1 MSETQTVGSQQ
12 FIAGTW
18 SDAVDGG
25 RRDVIDPGTEQVV
38 SNVAF
43 GGAADVVKAID
54 AAHAA
59 WPAWR
64 AMTAYERGAIL
75 AGAAKLMR
83 ERVNAYATI
92 TVREAG
98 KPLREAQGEWMVAA
112 DLFDWFAE
120 EGKRAYGYT
129 QPSRHATK
137 RVMVLKEPIG
147 VVGVITAWNFPA
159 YNPARAIAAA
169 LAAGC
174 PVVVR
179 PAELT
184 PLSAIAIVRALV
196 DAGIPAGV
204 INLVNGDPHAMGQAM
219 LDHPEL
225 RKLSFTGSVPVGKL
239 LMDGASRTMTRLSL
253 ELGGNAPV
261 LVLPDA
267 DIETVAK
274 GAVAAKFR
282 NAGQVCVSPQRFF
295 IPKDKLAAFEEVVIE
310 ETRKLP
316 VGPGLDP
323 TSRIGPLISARHR
336 ERVEG
341 LIAAAADHGATIRT
355 GGTRPKRP
363 GFFLE
368 PTVLGNVDP
377 TTPAFRDEVFGPLF
391 AMTSFDQL
399 DAAIAAANSTRY
411 GLAAYVFTNDLTAA
425 MKAYERLDFGMVG
438 VNDWSPQGT
447 EVPFAGR
454 KESGV
459 GHESGREGLYD
470 NLETKLVSFGN
481 VPKPQ

>member
-1 MSETQTVGSQQ
+1 MTAGQAQ
-12 FIAGTW
+12 FIGGAWVDAAG
-18 SDAVDGG
+18 GG
-25 RRDVIDPGTEQVV
+25 RRDLIDPGSEDVV
-38 SNVAF
+38 ASLPF
-43 GGAADVVKAID
+43 GGAEDVVRAVD
-54 AAHAA
+54 VAQRAF
-59 WPAWR
+59 PAWR
-64 AMTAYERGAIL
+64 AMTSYERGAIL
-75 AGAAKLMR
+75 ANAARAMR
-83 ERVNAYATI
+83 ERAPLLAEL

-98 KPLREAQGEWMVAA
+98 KPLREATGEWTVAA
-112 DLFDWFAE
+112 DLFDWYAE
-120 EGKRAYGYT
+120 EGKRVSGRTIA
-129 QPSRHATK
+129 SRVATK
-137 RVMVLKEPIG
+137 RMMVLREPIG

-184 PLSAIAIVRALV
+184 PLSAMAIVQILAE
-196 DAGIPAGV
+196 AGLPPGV
-204 INLVNGDPHAMGQAM
+204 CNLVNGDAQAMGQAM
-219 LDHPEL
+219 LDHRDL
-225 RKLSFTGSVPVGKL
+225 RKLSFTGSVGVGKL

-267 DIETVAK
+267 DIEVVAR

-295 IPKDKLAAFEEVVIE
+295 VPRDKAARFEEIVVE

-316 VGPGLDP
+316 VGPGLD
-323 TSRIGPLISARHR
+323 TASRIGPLISARHR

-341 LIAAAADHGATIRT
+341 LIAAATQAGAQIRT
-355 GGTRPKRP
+355 GGKRP
-363 GFFLE
+363 ARKGYFLE

-377 TTPAFRDEVFGPLF
+377 TTSAFSEEVFGPLF

-399 DAAIAAANSTRY
+399 DAAIDAANATRY
-411 GLAAYVFTNDLTAA
+411 GLAAYVFTNDLSAA
-425 MKAYERLDFGMVG
+425 MKAYERLEFGMIG
-438 VNDWSPQGT
+438 VNEWSPQAT
-447 EVPFAGR
+447 EAPFTGR

-459 GHESGREGLYD
+459 GHEGGREGLED

-481 VPKPQ
+481 VK

>member
-1 MSETQTVGSQQ
+1 MSQGQAQ
-12 FIAGTW
+12 YIAGAW
-18 SDAVDGG
+18 GDAADGG
-25 RRDVIDPGTEQVV
+25 RRDVIDPGTEEVV
-38 SNVAF
+38 ASVPF
-43 GGAADVVKAID
+43 GGAADVVRAVD
-54 AAHAA
+54 AAHQAF
-59 WPAWR
+59 PAWR

-75 AGAAKLMR
+75 ANAAKLMR
-83 ERVNAYATI
+83 ARAPQLAEI
-92 TVREAG
+92 TVRESG
-98 KPLREAQGEWMVAA
+98 KPLREATGEWIVSA

-120 EGKRAYGYT
+120 EGKRVTGYSLA
-129 QPSRHATK
+129 SRIATK
-137 RVMVLKEPIG
+137 RVQVLREPIG

-159 YNPARAIAAA
+159 YNPARAVAAA

-184 PLSAIAIVRALV
+184 PLSAMAIVQILAE
-196 DAGIPAGV
+196 AGLPAGV
-204 INLVNGDPHAMGQAM
+204 CNLVNGDAHAMGQAM
-219 LDHPEL
+219 LDHPHL

-267 DIETVAK
+267 DIETVAR

-295 IPKDKLAAFEEVVIE
+295 VPKDRIARFEEVVIE

-316 VGPGLDP
+316 VGPGLDA
-323 TSRIGPLISARHR
+323 TSKIGPLISGRHR

-341 LIAAAADHGATIRT
+341 LIAAAAQHGATIRT
-355 GGTRPKRP
+355 GGVRPKRP

-377 TTPAFRDEVFGPLF
+377 TTPAFADEVFGPLF
-391 AMTSFDQL
+391 AMTSFEQL
-399 DAAIAAANSTRY
+399 DDAIAAANSTRY
-411 GLAAYVFTNDLTAA
+411 GLAAYVFTNDLNAA
-425 MKAYERLDFGMVG
+425 IKAYERLEFGMIG
-438 VNDWSPQGT
+438 VNDWSPQAT
-447 EVPFAGR
+447 EAPFAGR

-459 GHESGREGLYD
+459 GHESGREGLLD

-481 VPKPQ
+481 VKV